1 MSEFEITISRDRE
14 INIDVT
20 DKKLYSHDF
29 NSYSL
34 VPLQEHASF
43 ILAKKIKN
51 GLFSHI
57 SEEKLIRRL
66 SQKGRT
72 EYVAKFSA
80 YAEKTKKW

>member
-20 DKKLYSHDF
+20 DKKLYSYDF
-29 NSYSL
+29 NSHSL
-34 VPLQEHASF
+34 VSLQEHASF

-51 GLFSHI
+51 DLFSHI

-66 SQKGRT
+66 SQKGHT
-72 EYVAKFSA
+72 EYVVKFSA
-80 YAEKTKKW
+80 NAEKN